1 MTGLEVLVDGRAFLE
16 GPRWRDGSLWVS
28 DMHAH
33 EVLRVSPDGAVK
45 VVLAHGGPVSGLGF
59 LPDGSL
65 LVVAMEDRTILRVGM
80 DGPPAVHADLSGLA
94 PHEIN
99 DMVVDK
105 RTGRAY
111 VSQFGYDFHGGGTY
125 TDSDL
130 LRADPDGTVSVA
142 APALRFANGSA
153 ITPDGRTLI
162 VGESMGRAFLAF
174 RIADDG
180 TLHDRRVWAEI
191 EDAPD
196 GMCLDA
202 AGAVWFA
209 GVSGRHFVRVEEGGR
224 VTHTIPTEEGHLPIA
239 VALGEHTL
247 YGITCTVIGPD
258 ASREARGGRIVTTHV
273 DTPGC
278 ESP

>member
-1 MTGLEVLVDGRAFLE
+1 MAGLEVLVDGRVFLE
-16 GPRWRDGSLWVS
+16 GPRWRDGALWVS

-33 EVLRVSPDGAVK
+33 EVLRVSPDGGVK
-45 VVLAHGGPVSGLGF
+45 VVFAHSEPVSGLGF
-59 LPDGSL
+59 LPNGAL
-65 LVVAMEDRTILRVGM
+65 LVVSMEDRRILRVGM
-80 DGPPAVHADLSGLA
+80 DGPPSLHADLSALA

-105 RTGRAY
+105 VSGRAY

-142 APALRFANGSA
+142 APGMRFANGSA
-153 ITPDGRTLI
+153 LTPDGRTLI

-174 RIADDG
+174 RVADDG
-180 TLHDRRVWAEI
+180 TLHDRRVWAEL
-191 EDAPD
+191 EDTPD

-209 GVSGRHFVRVEEGGR
+209 GVSGRHFVRIEEGGR
-224 VTHTIPTEEGHLPIA
+224 VTHRIPTDEGHLPIA
-239 VALGEHTL
+239 IALGDHTL
-247 YGITCTVIGPD
+247 YGITATVIGPEET
-258 ASREARGGRIVTTHV
+258 RRARTGRIVTTDV

-278 ESP
+278 ECP